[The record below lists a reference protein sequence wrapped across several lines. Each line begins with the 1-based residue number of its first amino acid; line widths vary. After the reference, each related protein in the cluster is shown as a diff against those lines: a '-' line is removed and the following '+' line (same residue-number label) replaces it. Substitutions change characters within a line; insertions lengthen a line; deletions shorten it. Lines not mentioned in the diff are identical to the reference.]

1 MECIICFEPTTKPY
15 KIKCG
20 SKVAHEI
27 CHSCETTLR
36 LQTKPTLHGRTI
48 KCPVCRKDEN
58 GSGNRTRAS
67 YEAELRMLYSKL
79 YPRILPFER
88 PVVHFEQY
96 QTPVRVRVT
105 PPVRA
110 PIPVRVHVTPV
121 VQAPVTPVAVQ
132 VAVPVSTPPPTPPPV
147 STSVT
152 PAPPVSAP
160 APPVSTPA
168 PPVSAP
174 VSPVSTPAPPV
185 SAPVSR
191 DWCSNR
197 HLQCP
202 TKSKTTRKCTYPMG
216 CEHKVCRHC
225 NMCVSHFEF

>member
-36 LQTKPTLHGRTI
+36 LQSKPTLHGRTI

-105 PPVRA
+105 PPPVRA
-110 PIPVRVHVTPV
+110 PVPVRVHVTPV
-121 VQAPVTPVAVQ
+121 VQAPVTPVAVP
-132 VAVPVSTPPPTPPPV
+132 VAPPQPPV

-152 PAPPVSAP
+152 PSP
-160 APPVSTPA
+160 PPVSTPA
-168 PPVSAP
+168 P
-174 VSPVSTPAPPV
+174 PPV

-197 HLQCP
+197 RIQCP

-225 NMCVSHFEF
+225 NMCASHFEF

>member
-36 LQTKPTLHGRTI
+36 LQSKPTLHGRTI

-88 PVVHFEQY
+88 PVVHFQQY

-105 PPVRA
+105 PPPVRA
-110 PIPVRVHVTPV
+110 PVPLRVHVTPV

-132 VAVPVSTPPPTPPPV
+132 VAVPVAVPVAAPAPAPPQPPVSTPPPV
-147 STSVT
+147 IS
-152 PAPPVSAP
+152 
-160 APPVSTPA
+160 PPVSTPA

-174 VSPVSTPAPPV
+174 VSPV

>member
-36 LQTKPTLHGRTI
+36 LQSKPTLHGRTI

-110 PIPVRVHVTPV
+110 PVPVRVHVTPV
-121 VQAPVTPVAVQ
+121 VQAPVTPVAVP
-132 VAVPVSTPPPTPPPV
+132 VAVPVSAPPQPVFTPPTPPPV

-152 PAPPVSAP
+152 PAP
-160 APPVSTPA
+160 
-168 PPVSAP
+168 
-174 VSPVSTPAPPV
+174 PPV